1 MVSIP
6 RPAASLRPHGSCL
19 NTEIEGFLADRRA
32 RGLAPGS
39 LRFYAQKLT
48 PLQAFLQGEGV
59 QSVQDITSQ
68 HLRAFLQ
75 GLAESHCPGGVHGH
89 YRAAKAFL
97 RWYEQEEEPEGWQNP
112 IAKVHPPKVP
122 EELLEPVPVE
132 DVRRMLDASRGRSLT
147 DRRDSAVLLVVL
159 DTGCRASEL
168 LGLNAGDVD
177 LANGTVLVRHGKGG
191 RVRTVCLGRT
201 ARRAVKA
208 YLRMREGLQ
217 PAEPL
222 FATGEGTRL
231 RYEGLRDIVR
241 RRAEQAGVPAP
252 TLHAFRRG
260 FALACLRNGMDV
272 FSLQRLMGHAD
283 LTVLRRYLRQ
293 TPEDVRNAHR
303 QSGPVDHLL

>member
-1 MVSIP
+1 MSHAHAIFSVVHQQE
-6 RPAASLRPHGSCL
+6 LGVEME
-19 NTEIEGFLADRRA
+19 TFLADRRA

-39 LRFYAQKLT
+39 LRFYTQKLA
-48 PLQAFLQGEGV
+48 PLRAFLQGVGV
-59 QSVQDITSQ
+59 QSVQGITPQ

-75 GLAESHCPGGVHGH
+75 GLGESHSPGGVHGH

-97 RWYEQEEEPEGWQNP
+97 RWYEQEEEPEGWRNP
-112 IAKVHPPKVP
+112 ITKVHPPKVP
-122 EELLEPVPVE
+122 EEPLAPVPVE
-132 DVRRMLDASRGRSLT
+132 DVRRMLDASRGRGLME
-147 DRRDSAVLLVVL
+147 RRDRAVLLCLL

-168 LGLNAGDVD
+168 LALNAGDVD
-177 LANGTVLVRHGKGG
+177 LAGGTVLVRHGKGG

-201 ARRAVKA
+201 ARRALKA

-217 PAEPL
+217 GAEPL
-222 FATGEGTRL
+222 FATREGTRL

-241 RRAEQAGVPAP
+241 RRAARAGVPAP

-283 LTVLRRYLRQ
+283 LTVLRRYLHQ
-293 TPEDVRNAHR
+293 TTEDVQNAHR